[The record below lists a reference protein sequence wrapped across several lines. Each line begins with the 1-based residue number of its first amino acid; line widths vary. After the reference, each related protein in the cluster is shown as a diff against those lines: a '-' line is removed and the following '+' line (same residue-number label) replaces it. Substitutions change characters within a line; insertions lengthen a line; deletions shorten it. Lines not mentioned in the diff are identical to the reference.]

1 VTDLG
6 TPCKTTSPSALP
18 GDGAC
23 ARALELSSQLREAVL
38 DGDEKRIT
46 RLLSELLRV
55 RGLTKGQRV
64 ALQMR
69 ALQGLVQSLR
79 SANLTDEATGLS
91 NRRGFMQ
98 TANRLL
104 DLAARDGRAA
114 HLVYFRIGKLAGG
127 QAAHV
132 ALRQIGNFLRDLF
145 PGYGVY
151 DVLGRVSDKEFAAVT
166 TDAEWA
172 ARTESALRTRRAEFG
187 PDSMPVTVRIA
198 KFNPS
203 RPVTIGELLQSAI
216 QSNDVR
222 SSAKARAY
230 ADVARIASPG
240 FAPQPGMTLC

>member
-1 VTDLG
+1 MGLATTG
-6 TPCKTTSPSALP
+6 KTGSPRMMP
-18 GDGAC
+18 GDVAS

-38 DGDEKRIT
+38 HGDEKRIT

-64 ALQMR
+64 AVQMR

-104 DLAARDGRAA
+104 DLAARDARAA
-114 HLVYFRIGKLAGG
+114 HLVYFRTGKLAGG
-127 QAAHV
+127 QGAHV
-132 ALRQIGNFLRDLF
+132 ALRQIGNLLRDLF

-151 DVLGRVSDKEFAAVT
+151 DVLGRVSDREFAALT
-166 TDAEWA
+166 TNAEWA
-172 ARTESALRTRRAEFG
+172 ARTESMLRTRRAEFG
-187 PDSMPVTVRIA
+187 PDSLPVTVRIA

-203 RPVTIGELLQSAI
+203 RPVTIGELLQSAL

-222 SSAKARAY
+222 APARARAN
-230 ADVARIASPG
+230 ADVARIASSG
-240 FAPQPGMTLC
+240 FAPHPGMTLC